1 MDNIVFSLEEKGG
14 NENNILLGEDDL
26 NTLFAADMFPDS
38 VFPDS
43 TSAADMFP
51 ESTDAVVLEHY
62 YKKNYNVKGLQQI
75 LQYYGIPKKNM
86 TKDEMIQRILFFEME
101 DENRAITI
109 KRMRFWQNIRDLKA
123 DAYFAKYINFNV

>member
-1 MDNIVFSLEEKGG
+1 MATIVFSLEEKV
-14 NENNILLGEDDL
+14 NEHNILLQDEDL
-26 NTLFAADMFPDS
+26 NTLFAAT
-38 VFPDS
+38 DS
-43 TSAADMFP
+43 TSAAGIFP
-51 ESTDAVVLEHY
+51 DSTDAVVLEHY
-62 YKKNYNVKGLQQI
+62 YKKNYNVKGLHQI

-101 DENRAITI
+101 DENRALTI

>member
-1 MDNIVFSLEEKGG
+1 MENIVFSLEESNKG
-14 NENNILLGEDDL
+14 NNILLGEEDL
-26 NTLFAADMFPDS
+26 NTLFASEADI
-38 VFPDS
+38 FPDS
-43 TSAADMFP
+43 TSAADIFP
-51 ESTDAVVLEHY
+51 DSTDAVVLEHY

-101 DENRAITI
+101 DDNRAITI

-123 DAYFAKYINFNV
+123 DAYFAKFINFNV

>member
-1 MDNIVFSLEEKGG
+1 MENIVFSLEESNKG
-14 NENNILLGEDDL
+14 NNILLGEEDL
-26 NTLFAADMFPDS
+26 NTLFASEADIFPDS
-38 VFPDS
+38 IFPD
-43 TSAADMFP
+43 
-51 ESTDAVVLEHY
+51 STDAVVLEHY

-101 DENRAITI
+101 EENRAITI

-123 DAYFAKYINFNV
+123 DAYFAKFINFNV

>member
-1 MDNIVFSLEEKGG
+1 MENIVFSLEESNKG
-14 NENNILLGEDDL
+14 NNILLGEEDL
-26 NTLFAADMFPDS
+26 NTFFASEAVRADTFPD
-38 VFPDS
+38 
-43 TSAADMFP
+43 
-51 ESTDAVVLEHY
+51 STDAVVLEHY

-101 DENRAITI
+101 EENRAITI

-123 DAYFAKYINFNV
+123 DAYFAKFINFNV